1 MKKLKYWFGL
11 ALHKKIFVMLILGV
25 LTGWLAGPKAMVL
38 QPLGDA
44 FIRLLRMLIVPLV
57 FFTLSSGVTR
67 MGSPANLRRVGG
79 FVVAY
84 YLLSSVLAAAVG
96 CAVALVIRPGIG
108 AEGILGT
115 AGEIKAANYSVVASL
130 LNWIPTNP
138 VEAMASANML
148 QVIFFAL
155 IVGVALLL
163 LDKKTEIFRRF
174 LQEGAE
180 VMLQIT
186 DFVMRV
192 APYGIFALVAV
203 LVGTIGDKM
212 MSAVLKFLVADYI
225 GVGIVLFLI
234 YPPILRFYS
243 VPVLRFFRHI
253 FPAMLVAATTTSS
266 AATLPV
272 SMQVAE
278 EKLGIP
284 EPIYGFAL
292 PLGNTVNMNGMA
304 VAIGVIA
311 VFALDLFKVSI
322 TPGMLFQIVYL
333 GLLLSVGAAGVKG
346 AGIVMSTVLLE
357 TLGLPLTLIPILA
370 AIWPIIDIPHTTANI
385 TGDLVGSTVCAS
397 RLGQLDR
404 SVFDAD

>member
-1 MKKLKYWFGL
+1 MKYWSGL
-11 ALHKKIFVMLILGV
+11 ALHKKIFVMLLLGIV
-25 LTGWLAGPKAMVL
+25 VGWVAGPKAEIL
-38 QPLGDA
+38 QPLGDV

-57 FFTLSSGVTR
+57 FFTLSSGVTK
-67 MGSPANLRRVGG
+67 MGSPSNLRRVGG
-79 FVVAY
+79 FVVTY
-84 YLLSSVLAAAVG
+84 YLLSSLLAAAVG

-115 AGEIKAANYSVVASL
+115 VGEIKAASYSAVASI

-138 VEAMASANML
+138 VEAMANANML
-148 QVIFFAL
+148 QIIFFSL
-155 IVGVALLL
+155 IVGIALLL
-163 LDKKTEIFRRF
+163 LDKKTENFRRF

-180 VMLQIT
+180 VMIQIT
-186 DFVMRV
+186 DFVMKF
-192 APYGIFALVAV
+192 APYGIFALVAI

-212 MSAVLKFLVADYI
+212 MSAVLKFILADYI
-225 GVGIVLFLI
+225 AVGIVLLVI
-234 YPPILRFYS
+234 YPPILKFFS

-278 EKLGIP
+278 EKLGLP

-311 VFALDLFKVSI
+311 VFALDLFQVSI
-322 TPGMLFQIVYL
+322 TPGLLFQIVYL
-333 GLLLSVGAAGVKG
+333 GLLLSIGAAGVKG

-357 TLGLPLTLIPILA
+357 TLGLPFSLIPILA
-370 AIWPIIDIPHTTANI
+370 AIWPIIDIAHTTANI

-404 SVFDAD
+404 SVFDSD

>member
-1 MKKLKYWFGL
+1 MKYWSRL
-11 ALHKKIFVMLILGV
+11 ALHKKIFVMLLLGIV
-25 LTGWLAGPKAMVL
+25 VGWVAGPKTEIL
-38 QPLGDA
+38 QPLGDV

-57 FFTLSSGVTR
+57 FFTLSSGVTK
-67 MGSPANLRRVGG
+67 MGSPSNLRRVGG
-79 FVVAY
+79 FVVTY
-84 YLLSSVLAAAVG
+84 YLLSSLLAAAVG

-115 AGEIKAANYSVVASL
+115 VGEIKAASYSVVASI

-138 VEAMASANML
+138 VEAMANANML
-148 QVIFFAL
+148 QIIFFSL
-155 IVGVALLL
+155 IVGIALLL
-163 LDKKTEIFRRF
+163 LDKKTENFRRF

-180 VMLQIT
+180 VMIQIT
-186 DFVMRV
+186 DFVMKF
-192 APYGIFALVAV
+192 APYGIFALVAI

-212 MSAVLKFLVADYI
+212 MSAVLKFILADYI
-225 GVGIVLFLI
+225 AVGIVLLVI
-234 YPPILRFYS
+234 YPPILRFFS

-278 EKLGIP
+278 EKLGLP

-311 VFALDLFKVSI
+311 VFALDLFQVSI
-322 TPGMLFQIVYL
+322 TPGLLFQIVYL
-333 GLLLSVGAAGVKG
+333 GLLLSIGAAGVKG

-357 TLGLPLTLIPILA
+357 TLGLPLSLIPILA
-370 AIWPIIDIPHTTANI
+370 AIWPIIDIPHTTANV

-397 RLGQLDR
+397 RMGQLDR
-404 SVFDAD
+404 SVFDSD

>member
-1 MKKLKYWFGL
+1 MKYWSGL
-11 ALHKKIFVMLILGV
+11 ALHKKIFVMLLLGIV
-25 LTGWLAGPKAMVL
+25 VGWVAGPKAEIL
-38 QPLGDA
+38 QPLGDV

-57 FFTLSSGVTR
+57 FFTLSSGVTK
-67 MGSPANLRRVGG
+67 MGSPSNLRRVGG
-79 FVVAY
+79 FVVTY
-84 YLLSSVLAAAVG
+84 YLLSSLLAAAVG

-115 AGEIKAANYSVVASL
+115 VGEIKAASYSVVASI

-138 VEAMASANML
+138 VEAMANANML
-148 QVIFFAL
+148 QIIFFSL
-155 IVGVALLL
+155 IVGIALLL
-163 LDKKTEIFRRF
+163 LDKKTENFRRF

-180 VMLQIT
+180 VMIQIT
-186 DFVMRV
+186 DFVMKF
-192 APYGIFALVAV
+192 APYGIFALVAI

-212 MSAVLKFLVADYI
+212 MSAVLKFILVDYI
-225 GVGIVLFLI
+225 AVGIVLLVI
-234 YPPILRFYS
+234 YPPILRFFS

-278 EKLGIP
+278 EKLGLP

-311 VFALDLFKVSI
+311 VFALDLFQVSI
-322 TPGMLFQIVYL
+322 TPGLLFQIVYL
-333 GLLLSVGAAGVKG
+333 GLLLSIGAAGVKG

-357 TLGLPLTLIPILA
+357 TLGLPLSLIPILA
-370 AIWPIIDIPHTTANI
+370 AIWPIIDIAHTTANI

-404 SVFDAD
+404 NVFDSD

>member
-1 MKKLKYWFGL
+1 MKYWSGL
-11 ALHKKIFVMLILGV
+11 ALHKKIFVMLLLGIV
-25 LTGWLAGPKAMVL
+25 VGWVAGPKAEIL
-38 QPLGDA
+38 QPLGDV

-57 FFTLSSGVTR
+57 FFTLSSGVTK
-67 MGSPANLRRVGG
+67 MGSPSNLRRVGG
-79 FVVAY
+79 FVVTY
-84 YLLSSVLAAAVG
+84 YLLSSLLAAAVG

-115 AGEIKAANYSVVASL
+115 VGEIKAASYSAVASI

-138 VEAMASANML
+138 VEAMANANML
-148 QVIFFAL
+148 QIIFFSL
-155 IVGVALLL
+155 IVGIALLL
-163 LDKKTEIFRRF
+163 LDKKTENFRRF

-180 VMLQIT
+180 VMIQIT
-186 DFVMRV
+186 DFVMKF

-203 LVGTIGDKM
+203 LVGSIGDKM
-212 MSAVLKFLVADYI
+212 MSAVLKFILADYI
-225 GVGIVLFLI
+225 AVGIVLLVI
-234 YPPILRFYS
+234 YPPILRFFS

-278 EKLGIP
+278 EKLGLP

-311 VFALDLFKVSI
+311 VFALDLFQVSI
-322 TPGMLFQIVYL
+322 TPGLLFQIVYL
-333 GLLLSVGAAGVKG
+333 GLLLSIGAAGVKG

-357 TLGLPLTLIPILA
+357 TLGLPLSLIPILA
-370 AIWPIIDIPHTTANI
+370 AIWPIIDIPHTTANV

-397 RLGQLDR
+397 RMGQLDR
-404 SVFDAD
+404 SVFDSD

>member
-1 MKKLKYWFGL
+1 MKYWSGL
-11 ALHKKIFVMLILGV
+11 ALHKKIFVMLLLGIV
-25 LTGWLAGPKAMVL
+25 VGWVAGPKTEIL
-38 QPLGDA
+38 QPLGDV

-57 FFTLSSGVTR
+57 FFTLSSGVTK
-67 MGSPANLRRVGG
+67 MGSPSNLRRVGG
-79 FVVAY
+79 FVVTY
-84 YLLSSVLAAAVG
+84 YLLSSLLAAAVG

-115 AGEIKAANYSVVASL
+115 VGEIKAASYSVVASI

-138 VEAMASANML
+138 VEAMANANML
-148 QVIFFAL
+148 QIIFFSL
-155 IVGVALLL
+155 IVGIALLL
-163 LDKKTEIFRRF
+163 LDKKTENFRRF

-180 VMLQIT
+180 VMIQIT
-186 DFVMRV
+186 DFVMKF
-192 APYGIFALVAV
+192 APYGIFALVAI

-212 MSAVLKFLVADYI
+212 MSAVLKFILADYI
-225 GVGIVLFLI
+225 AVGIVLLVI
-234 YPPILRFYS
+234 YPPILRFFS

-278 EKLGIP
+278 EKLGLP

-311 VFALDLFKVSI
+311 VFALDLFQVSI
-322 TPGMLFQIVYL
+322 TPGLLFQIVYL
-333 GLLLSVGAAGVKG
+333 GLLLSIGAAGVKG

-357 TLGLPLTLIPILA
+357 TLGLPLSLIPILA
-370 AIWPIIDIPHTTANI
+370 AIWPIIDIAHTTANI

-404 SVFDAD
+404 SVFDSD

>member
-1 MKKLKYWFGL
+1 MKYWSGL
-11 ALHKKIFVMLILGV
+11 ALHKKIFVMLLLGIV
-25 LTGWLAGPKAMVL
+25 VGWVSGPKAEIL
-38 QPLGDA
+38 QPLGDV

-57 FFTLSSGVTR
+57 FFTLSSGVTK
-67 MGSPANLRRVGG
+67 MGSPSNLRRVGG
-79 FVVAY
+79 FVVTY
-84 YLLSSVLAAAVG
+84 YLLSSLLAAAVG

-115 AGEIKAANYSVVASL
+115 VGEIKAASYSVVASI

-138 VEAMASANML
+138 VEAMANANML
-148 QVIFFAL
+148 QIIFFSL
-155 IVGVALLL
+155 IVGIALLL
-163 LDKKTEIFRRF
+163 LDKKTENFRRF

-180 VMLQIT
+180 VMIQIT
-186 DFVMRV
+186 DFVMKF
-192 APYGIFALVAV
+192 APYGIFALVAI

-212 MSAVLKFLVADYI
+212 MSAVLKFILADYI
-225 GVGIVLFLI
+225 AVGIVLLVI
-234 YPPILRFYS
+234 YPPILRFFS

-278 EKLGIP
+278 EKLGLP

-311 VFALDLFKVSI
+311 VFALDLFQVSI
-322 TPGMLFQIVYL
+322 TPGLLFQIVYL
-333 GLLLSVGAAGVKG
+333 GLLLSIGAAGVKG

-357 TLGLPLTLIPILA
+357 TLGLPLSLIPILA
-370 AIWPIIDIPHTTANI
+370 AIWPIIDIAHTTANI

-404 SVFDAD
+404 SVFDSD

>member
-1 MKKLKYWFGL
+1 MKYWSGL
-11 ALHKKIFVMLILGV
+11 ALHKKIFVMLLLGIV
-25 LTGWLAGPKAMVL
+25 VGWVAGPKAEIL
-38 QPLGDA
+38 QPLGDV

-57 FFTLSSGVTR
+57 FFTLSSGVTK
-67 MGSPANLRRVGG
+67 MGSPSNLRRVGG
-79 FVVAY
+79 FVVTY
-84 YLLSSVLAAAVG
+84 YLLSSLLAAAVG

-115 AGEIKAANYSVVASL
+115 VGEIKAASYSVVASI

-138 VEAMASANML
+138 VEAMANANML
-148 QVIFFAL
+148 QIIFFSL
-155 IVGVALLL
+155 IVGIALLL
-163 LDKKTEIFRRF
+163 LDKKTENFRRF

-180 VMLQIT
+180 VMIQIT
-186 DFVMRV
+186 DFVMKF
-192 APYGIFALVAV
+192 APYGIFALVAI

-212 MSAVLKFLVADYI
+212 MSAVLKFILADYI
-225 GVGIVLFLI
+225 AVGIVLLVI
-234 YPPILRFYS
+234 YPPILKFFS

-278 EKLGIP
+278 EKLGLP

-292 PLGNTVNMNGMA
+292 PLGNTVNMNGKA
-304 VAIGVIA
+304 VAIRVIA
-311 VFALDLFKVSI
+311 VLALDLFQVSI
-322 TPGMLFQIVYL
+322 TPGLLFQIVYL
-333 GLLLSVGAAGVKG
+333 GLLLSIGAAGVKG

-357 TLGLPLTLIPILA
+357 TLGLPLSLIPILA
-370 AIWPIIDIPHTTANI
+370 AIWPIIDIAHTTANI

-404 SVFDAD
+404 SVFDSD

>member
-115 AGEIKAANYSVVASL
+115 VGEIKAAKYSVIESI

-225 GVGIVLFLI
+225 GVGIVILLV

-253 FPAMLVAATTTSS
+253 FPAMLVAAATTSS

>member
-1 MKKLKYWFGL
+1 MKYWSGL
-11 ALHKKIFVMLILGV
+11 ALHKKIFVMLLLGIV
-25 LTGWLAGPKAMVL
+25 VGWVAGPKAEIL
-38 QPLGDA
+38 QPLGDV

-57 FFTLSSGVTR
+57 FFTLSSGVTK
-67 MGSPANLRRVGG
+67 MGSPSNLRRVGG
-79 FVVAY
+79 FVVTY
-84 YLLSSVLAAAVG
+84 YLLSSLLAAAVG

-115 AGEIKAANYSVVASL
+115 VGEIKAASYSAVASI

-138 VEAMASANML
+138 VEAMANANML
-148 QVIFFAL
+148 QIIFFSL
-155 IVGVALLL
+155 IVGIALLL
-163 LDKKTEIFRRF
+163 LDKKTENFRRF

-180 VMLQIT
+180 VMIQIT
-186 DFVMRV
+186 DFVMKF
-192 APYGIFALVAV
+192 APYGIFALVAI

-212 MSAVLKFLVADYI
+212 MSAVLKFILADYI
-225 GVGIVLFLI
+225 AVGIVLLVI
-234 YPPILRFYS
+234 YPPILKFFS

-278 EKLGIP
+278 EKLGLP

-311 VFALDLFKVSI
+311 VFALDIFQVSI
-322 TPGMLFQIVYL
+322 TPGLLFQIVYL
-333 GLLLSVGAAGVKG
+333 GLLLSIGAAGVKG

-357 TLGLPLTLIPILA
+357 TLGLPLSLIPILA
-370 AIWPIIDIPHTTANI
+370 AIWPIIDIAHTTANI

-404 SVFDAD
+404 SVFDSD